1 MNDRTCEREPATL
14 AALRAGG
21 LDDAGRGHLDSC
33 PACASAVAAERALT
47 ELAAAFTTGAP
58 PLPAASA
65 VWLRGRLRARAE
77 AEARA
82 LRPLAIWQG
91 VAALIA
97 AAGLLVGLTTSGGLF
112 GSLGGVE
119 LSPTLATLIGGLAA
133 LAALPALALRRAAR

>member
-1 MNDRTCEREPATL
+1 MNDRICENELEIL
-14 AALRAGG
+14 AAVRAGG
-21 LDDAGRGHLDSC
+21 LDDAGRRHVDSC
-33 PACASAVAAERALT
+33 PVCSAAVAAERALT
-47 ELAAAFTTGAP
+47 EIAAAFAAEAA

-82 LRPLAIWQG
+82 LRPLAIWQT

-112 GSLGGVE
+112 GSLGAAE
-119 LSPTLATLIGGLAA
+119 LSPTVGMLLGGLAA
-133 LAALPALALRRAAR
+133 LAALPALALRRTPR